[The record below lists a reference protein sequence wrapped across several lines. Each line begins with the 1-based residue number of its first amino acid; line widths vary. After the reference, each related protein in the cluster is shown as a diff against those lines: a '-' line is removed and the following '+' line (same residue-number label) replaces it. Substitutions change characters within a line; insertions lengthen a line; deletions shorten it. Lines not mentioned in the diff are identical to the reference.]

1 MIVYLTIGDLKMT
14 TITAIADKLTRQNID
29 FTELDLLCHVR
40 TNYKAYCPKCSSNLI
55 YSERSAED
63 YLGACIE
70 CDEDFYS
77 IECYLEEL

>member
-1 MIVYLTIGDLKMT
+1 MT
-14 TITAIADKLTRQNID
+14 TIHAISNELTAQKID
-29 FTELDLLCHVR
+29 FSGSELLRFVR
-40 TNYKAYCPKCSSNLI
+40 ANYRAYCPKCGSTLI

-77 IECYLEEL
+77 IECYLEES

>member
-1 MIVYLTIGDLKMT
+1 MT
-14 TITAIADKLTRQNID
+14 TIHAISNELTAQNID
-29 FTELDLLCHVR
+29 FTSLELLCHVR
-40 TNYKAYCPKCSSNLI
+40 THYKAYCPKCGSSLI

-77 IECYLEEL
+77 IECYLEEV